1 MIIGPRFNPWREI
14 NWRWT
19 ENTQGCK
26 PLFYDQIQLAC
37 GTKILVLNATHCVKI
52 QATAM
57 FGTRRDRL
65 LSYSAE
71 PITRRRIAAFSSV
84 SANQHRYISASF
96 FIPKLARAGLLT
108 AKGAKPF
115 CASCDADMKSRSP
128 TGNALTRVGN
138 SAKTTPRN

>member
-1 MIIGPRFNPWREI
+1 MKLTGDGPKTPKAASPCFTIKSSR
-14 NWRWT
+14 
-19 ENTQGCK
+19 
-26 PLFYDQIQLAC
+26 AC

-57 FGTRRDRL
+57 FGTQRDRL
-65 LSYSAE
+65 LSSSAE

-96 FIPKLARAGLLT
+96 FIPKLARAVLLT
-108 AKGAKPF
+108 AKGSKPF

-128 TGNALTRVGN
+128 TGNALARVGN
-138 SAKTTPRN
+138 SAKARPGK